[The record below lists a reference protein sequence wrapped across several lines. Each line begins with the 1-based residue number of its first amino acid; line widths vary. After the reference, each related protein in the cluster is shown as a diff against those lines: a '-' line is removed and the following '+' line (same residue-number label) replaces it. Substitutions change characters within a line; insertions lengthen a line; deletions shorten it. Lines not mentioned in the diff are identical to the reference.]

1 MNILLAVTGGI
12 AAYKAAELTRELQR
26 RLVRVQVVMTP
37 SAEEFIRPL
46 TFAAL
51 TGRQVLTSLWK
62 PAAEAT
68 DADPAAFAI
77 EHIDIAQSI
86 DALVVAPA
94 TADSLAK
101 MAHGIA
107 DNLFLN
113 IYLATKAPVIV
124 APAMNMNMWEHPAT
138 QANVHILRG
147 RGVHIVEPDAGYL
160 ACGMTGGGR
169 LAEVTHIADEVTRLL
184 QRKTDLSGETVLIT
198 AGGTQ
203 EPIDPVRYIGNRSS
217 GKMGHALAQ
226 AALDRGARVILV
238 TASKESVPAGSE
250 TIHVRTAD
258 EMRFAV
264 LSHLSDATVV
274 IKAAAVSDYR
284 VTEPASQKLKRSGPL
299 TLQLEPTSDIVR
311 EVAAQRR
318 PGTLVI
324 AFAAETE
331 DLLARARRKLVEKNV
346 DAIVANDVSQPGIGF
361 DAENNSGFF
370 LTAQEDILL
379 PRSSKREMAHRILD
393 QLLRLRV
400 NQGSVTPESTHSLT
414 ARESY

>member
-26 RLVRVQVVMTP
+26 RLISVQVVMTP
-37 SAEEFIRPL
+37 SAEEFVRPL

-51 TGRQVLTSLWK
+51 TGKQVLTSLWQ
-62 PAAEAT
+62 PAVEGS
-68 DADPAAFAI
+68 DEFSI
-77 EHIDIAQSI
+77 EHIAVAHSI

-113 IYLATKAPVIV
+113 IFLATKAPVIV
-124 APAMNMNMWEHPAT
+124 APAMNVNMWEHPAT
-138 QANVHILRG
+138 QANLQLLRR
-147 RGVHIVEPDAGYL
+147 RGVLIVEPDAGYL
-160 ACGMTGGGR
+160 ACGMIGGGR

-184 QRKTDLSGETVLIT
+184 TVKSDLSTETVLIT

-226 AALDRGARVILV
+226 AAMDRGARVILV
-238 TASKESVPAGSE
+238 TASGESAPATSE
-250 TIHVRTAD
+250 VIRVRTAE
-258 EMRFAV
+258 EMRRAV
-264 LSHLSDATVV
+264 LDRLPDATVV

-284 VTEPASQKLKRSGPL
+284 VSDPSSQKVKRSGAL
-299 TLQLEPTSDIVR
+299 TLQLEPTGDIAHA
-311 EVAAQRR
+311 VAAQRQ

-331 DLLARARRKLVEKNV
+331 DLLTRARRKLVEKNV

-361 DAENNSGFF
+361 DAEDNAGFF
-370 LTAQEDILL
+370 LTPYEEIPLS
-379 PRSSKREMAHRILD
+379 RSSKREMAHRILD
-393 QLLRLRV
+393 ELLRLRTHQKTDRSEAGG
-400 NQGSVTPESTHSLT
+400 NLAATESH
-414 ARESY
+414 